1 MGLGWGAL
9 WTGAAAA
16 LLLAARGGLPLLAL
30 ALLSAS
36 GVAAW
41 LACRPLRL
49 RRGPEAVGYLGER
62 GWSCAQVA
70 RRVRRSRRI
79 GHLPPVYPNG
89 WFCLLESAELAR
101 GEARGVSALG
111 EQFAVFRDL
120 NGHCYVLDAYCPH
133 LGANLS
139 VGGRVVGS
147 CIECPFHGWQFSGK
161 DGKCTRIPYAK
172 KVPEYAKIKV
182 WPSCEVAGMIL
193 VWYHCDAVSPTW
205 QVPEQKEVAS
215 GAWVFR
221 GITEHF
227 INAHIE
233 EIPENAADIAHLSFL
248 HEPSIMSG
256 VDLRHTKSKF
266 WNFTKHKWKAEW
278 QPDPEP
284 DTHCS
289 RMTVKHSATLFGK
302 HLPFMD
308 LVISVKQIGPG
319 LVFLLFK
326 HSFLGHG
333 LMIQSVTP
341 VEPLLQ
347 HVIHRLY
354 YERSIPGFIPKLILW
369 AESVQFERDIMIWNN
384 KQHLLKPLLVKED
397 AAIQRHRRWYS
408 QFYSARSVMITG
420 QKNGLDW

>member
-1 MGLGWGAL
+1 M
-9 WTGAAAA
+9 
-16 LLLAARGGLPLLAL
+16 
-30 ALLSAS
+30 
-36 GVAAW
+36 
-41 LACRPLRL
+41 
-49 RRGPEAVGYLGER
+49 
-62 GWSCAQVA
+62 
-70 RRVRRSRRI
+70 RVHPR
-79 GHLPPVYPNG
+79 
-89 WFCLLESAELAR
+89 
-101 GEARGVSALG
+101 

-120 NGHCYVLDAYCPH
+120 SGQSYVLDAYCPH

-172 KVPEYAKIKV
+172 KVPEFASVKV
-182 WPSCEVAGMIL
+182 WPSCEAGGMIL
-193 VWYHCDAVSPTW
+193 VWYHCDGVSPTW
-205 QVPEQKEVAS
+205 QVPEQEEVAS

-227 INAHIE
+227 VNAHIE

-248 HEPSIMSG
+248 HGPCIMNG

-266 WNFTKHKWKAEW
+266 WKFIKHNWKADW

-289 RMTVKHSATLFGK
+289 CMTVKHYITIFGK
-302 HLPFMD
+302 HLPIMD
-308 LVISVKQIGPG
+308 VTVLAKQFGAG
-319 LVFLLFK
+319 LVFLFFN
-326 HSFLGHG
+326 HPFLGDG
-333 LMIQSVTP
+333 IMIHSVTP

-347 HVIHRLY
+347 HVIHRMY
-354 YERSIPGFIPKLILW
+354 YQRSIPGFIPKFMLW

-384 KQHLLKPLLVKED
+384 KQYLSKPLLVKED
-397 AAIQRHRRWYS
+397 SAIQRHRRWYS
-408 QFYSARSVMITG
+408 QFYSAHSVTFTG